1 MIPARIYLPL
11 ISLYSL
17 PITEL
22 KRKQGQVRGG
32 QTPERHALVVWPC
45 HSLTKHTSAR
55 NFQTN

>member
-32 QTPERHALVVWPC
+32 QTPERHALVV
-45 HSLTKHTSAR
+45 
-55 NFQTN
+55 